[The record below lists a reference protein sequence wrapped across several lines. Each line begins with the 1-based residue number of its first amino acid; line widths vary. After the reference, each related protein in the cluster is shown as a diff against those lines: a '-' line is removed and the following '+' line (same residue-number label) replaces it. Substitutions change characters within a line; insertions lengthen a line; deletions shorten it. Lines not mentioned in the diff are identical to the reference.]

1 MNMSNRSKTQHKYN
15 ESSLPQ
21 TEQKYKGWHWD
32 HITKEFYRWDNFPR
46 LTK

>member
-1 MNMSNRSKTQHKYN
+1 MNMRHRSKTLHKYN

-21 TEQKYKGWHWD
+21 TEQKYTGWYWD
-32 HITKEFYRWDNFPR
+32 HISKQFYRWDNFPR